1 MLSPFCWREAKPA
14 PMLVTEI
21 LLDLC
26 EAQGCKALFG
36 IPDPQFFALF
46 NAAHARG
53 WQVVAPHHE
62 AAGGFMAEGWARMT
76 GKPALCVGSLGPG
89 VANLAPAIAHARAEG
104 GKVLFLG
111 GRRAGIA
118 AGQKGRFQHA
128 EHFPALAA
136 HAGWSAQ
143 ASNGV
148 GAVAAVEAALHGMA
162 RGRFSAAFIEL
173 EPEALAGEVD
183 WPCGAPVQPAIPDLV
198 PALALIAQAQS
209 PILLAGHGVHTA
221 RAGQALRDLARKLAC
236 PVVQTPSAMAVV
248 EGLELVTF
256 PYGFSPVTR
265 AVVEASDLVIALGTQ
280 LGDQVHFGQNRHW
293 KAGRE
298 ARRWIRIDHDPA
310 MLGDADVAVLGD
322 LVQVLPALAVACPPR
337 PALSSLALWS
347 AAHATHRAQQAAA
360 ARAFPAQPVHP
371 ARLVVEAC
379 EAMPPEAILARDGGA
394 SVLFQLAYG
403 QGAPRDVLWS
413 QNSGHLGTG
422 LPMAI
427 GAMLVAPDRPA
438 LLLTGDSALLFHLAE
453 LETAARLELPLVVAV
468 AVDHQWG
475 LEVGMSRLTLG
486 SSAEAGLGWSRA
498 TRFDLLAQGFGCD
511 GAYVD
516 HADALA
522 PALRAAFTTAQAHR
536 RPQVLHVAIDP
547 KANAEA
553 MPALGEF
560 ASWFAA

>member
-1 MLSPFCWREAKPA
+1 
-14 PMLVTEI
+14 MLVTDL

-26 EAQGCKALFG
+26 EAHGCKALFG

-62 AAGGFMAEGWARMT
+62 AAGGFMAEGWARIS

-104 GKVLFLG
+104 SPVLFLG
-111 GRRAGIA
+111 GRRAGMA
-118 AGQKGRFQHA
+118 AEQKGRFQHA
-128 EHFPALAA
+128 EHFPAMAA

-143 ASNGV
+143 ATHPV
-148 GAVAAVEAALHGMA
+148 GAVAAVEAALHGLC
-162 RGRFSAAFIEL
+162 RGQFSAAFIEL
-173 EPEALAGEVD
+173 EPEALTGEVV
-183 WPCGAPVQPAIPDLV
+183 WPSGPDIAPALPDLA

-209 PILLAGHGVHTA
+209 PILLAGHGIHTA
-221 RAGQALRDLARKLAC
+221 RAGHALRDLAQKLAC

-248 EGLELVTF
+248 EGLESVSV

-280 LGDQVHFGQNRHW
+280 LGDQLHFGQNRHW

-310 MLGDADVAVLGD
+310 MLVGADVAMLGD
-322 LVQVLPALAVACPPR
+322 LAQVLSVLAEACPQREALPALAD
-337 PALSSLALWS
+337 WS
-347 AAHATHRAQQAAA
+347 AAHTAHRASQAAT

-379 EAMPPEAILARDGGA
+379 EAMPEGTILARDGGA
-394 SVLFQLAYG
+394 SVLFQLAYAH
-403 QGAPRDVLWS
+403 GAPRDVLWS

-422 LPMAI
+422 LPLAI
-427 GAMLVAPDRPA
+427 GAMLAAPDRPA

-453 LETAARLELPLVVAV
+453 LETAARLCLPLVVAV

-475 LEVGMSRLTLG
+475 LEVGMSRLNLG
-486 SSAEAGLGWSRA
+486 PSAETGLGWSRA

-522 PALRAAFTTAQAHR
+522 PALQEAFTAAQSRR

-547 KANAEA
+547 KANAEN

>member
-1 MLSPFCWREAKPA
+1 
-14 PMLVTEI
+14 MLVTDH

-26 EAQGCKALFG
+26 EAHGCKALFG

-46 NAAHARG
+46 DAAHARG

-62 AAGGFMAEGWARMT
+62 AAGGFMAEGWARIT
-76 GKPALCVGSLGPG
+76 GKPALCVASLGPG
-89 VANLAPAIAHARAEG
+89 MANLAPAVAHARAEG

-111 GRRAGIA
+111 GRRAGMSKA
-118 AGQKGRFQHA
+118 QTGRFQHA
-128 EHFPALAA
+128 EHFPAMAQ

-162 RGRFSAAFIEL
+162 CGQICAAFIEL
-173 EPEALAGEVD
+173 EPQALAGEVI
-183 WPCGAPVQPAIPDLV
+183 WPYGAPVQAGMPDLA

-209 PILLAGHGVHTA
+209 PIILAGHGVHTA
-221 RAGQALRDLARKLAC
+221 PAGEALRDLAQKLAC

-248 EGLELVTF
+248 EGLESVSF

-280 LGDQVHFGQNRHW
+280 LGDQLHFGQNRHW

-298 ARRWIRIDHDPA
+298 ARRWIRIDRDPA
-310 MLGDADVAVLGD
+310 MLTGADVAVPGD
-322 LVQVLPALAVACPPR
+322 LAQVLPALAQACPQRQAQPQ
-337 PALSSLALWS
+337 LAQWS
-347 AAHATHRAQQAAA
+347 TAHATHRADQVAA
-360 ARAFPAQPVHP
+360 ARAFPAQPIHP

-379 EAMPPEAILARDGGA
+379 QVMPDGTILARDGGA
-394 SVLFQLAYG
+394 SVLFQLAYA

-427 GAMLVAPDRPA
+427 GAMLAAPDRPA

-453 LETAARLELPLVVAV
+453 LETAARLGLPLVVAV

-475 LEVGMSRLTLG
+475 LEVGMSRLNLG
-486 SSAEAGLGWSRA
+486 PSAEAGLGWSRA

-511 GAYVD
+511 GTYVD
-516 HADALA
+516 DADALA
-522 PALRAAFTTAQAHR
+522 PALRAAFTAALAKR

-547 KANAEA
+547 KANAEN